1 MFLQTGDS
9 EIYTPPD
16 KAVIASLAFHPTD
29 HVLLIATCN
38 KLYFWSWGQAEPFA
52 CVQTASAEEKVRYY
66 FYNIFFIL
74 TVLFSIGRC
83 FLTHRRGLGLS
94 GLFVVCCSEP
104 SSNKKK

>member
-1 MFLQTGDS
+1 MVAWKSLPVNFPNKRMFLQTGDS

-52 CVQTASAEEKVRYY
+52 CVQTASAEEKVRYH
-66 FYNIFFIL
+66 FYNIFYIIA
-74 TVLFSIGRC
+74 VLNF
-83 FLTHRRGLGLS
+83 
-94 GLFVVCCSEP
+94 
-104 SSNKKK
+104 